1 MRHRSLAFCAL
12 LLLLIPCVSGASSG
26 VIVPQGAATLATV
39 IRGLGIEYRRT
50 VIAGPSLASIPFTEP
65 FPDTG
70 RFSDTLNLLVRVYH
84 LRLTNVGNILIVRS
98 SGARATRISLRY
110 ATASVLARQ
119 LATEIPQGALVVADP
134 ATNALVVSAS
144 PASLQTVKALVAA
157 FDVPPTSGLL
167 FATIPVATDPAK
179 VAKEA
184 ASLFPQHLGQISIV
198 GDPRIGAVIVS
209 GSPGQIAVVKQLISE
224 VQHHIYDVHIYARV
238 YDITPTNVT
247 KHIGIV
253 FGGSTQGSSTT
264 STPYS
269 FFAPSI
275 GSAIAFNAAINALIS
290 TGHARILASPNT
302 EIQSGDTGELHIG
315 DTLPIVYSSGG
326 LVNTV
331 QIETVNT
338 GLLIKVSPIVNRY
351 GHVHLQLSLSYSTIN
366 GSQNGY
372 PILATRS
379 VTTTLNVAPN
389 EVVHFA
395 GLTQDSTSR
404 TTTKVP
410 FLGDI
415 PLFGKLF
422 RDTQT
427 TDTREEIVFAL
438 RVVPVLGGVHAGT

>member
-1 MRHRSLAFCAL
+1 MRHRSLALCAL
-12 LLLLIPCVSGASSG
+12 LLLVPRLGAASG
-26 VIVPQGAATLATV
+26 VIVPQGTATLATV
-39 IRGLGIEYRRT
+39 VRGLGIEYHRT

-70 RFSDTLNLLVRVYH
+70 RFSGTLNLLVHVYH
-84 LRLTNVGNILIVRS
+84 LRLTSVGDILIVRS
-98 SGARATRISLRY
+98 SGAQATRILLRY

-119 LATEIPQGALVVADP
+119 LTSEVPQGALVVADA

-144 PASLQTVKALVAA
+144 PAALQTVKALVAA
-157 FDVPPTSGLL
+157 FDVPPSLGIL
-167 FATIPVATDPAK
+167 FATVPVATDPLK

-184 ASLFPQHLGQISIV
+184 AALFPAHLGQVSIV
-198 GDPRIGAVIVS
+198 GDQRIGAVVVS
-209 GSPGQIAVVKQLISE
+209 GSPGQIAVAKQIISQ
-224 VQHHIYDVHIYARV
+224 VQRHVYDVHIYARV

-253 FGGSTQGSSTT
+253 FGGASQGSSST

-269 FFAPSI
+269 FFEPSI

-290 TGHARILASPNT
+290 SGHARVLASPNT
-302 EIQSGDTGELHIG
+302 EIQSGDTGDLHIG
-315 DTLPIVYSSGG
+315 DTLPIIYSSGG

-331 QIETVNT
+331 QIETINT
-338 GLLIKVSPIVNRY
+338 GLIIKMSPIVNKY
-351 GHVHLQLSLSYSTIN
+351 GHVHLRLHLSYSTIN

-379 VTTTLNVAPN
+379 VRTTLNVSPN

-427 TDTREEIVFAL
+427 TDSREEIVFAL
-438 RVVPVLGGVHAGT
+438 RVVPVLGGIHAGT

>member
-1 MRHRSLAFCAL
+1 MRHRSIALCAL
-12 LLLLIPCVSGASSG
+12 LLLYPRLGGASSG
-26 VIVPQGAATLATV
+26 VIVPQGSATLATV
-39 IRGLGIEYRRT
+39 IRGLGIEYHRT

-84 LRLTNVGNILIVRS
+84 LRLTNVGDILIVRS
-98 SGARATRISLRY
+98 SGARATRIALQH

-119 LATEIPQGALVVADP
+119 LSSEAPKGALIVADP
-134 ATNALVVSAS
+134 ATNALVISAS
-144 PASLQTVKALVAA
+144 PAALQTVKALVAA
-157 FDVPPTSGLL
+157 FDVAPSSGLL
-167 FATIPVATDPAK
+167 FANIPVATDPEK

-184 ASLFPQHLGQISIV
+184 SAIFPQHLGQISIV
-198 GDPRIGAVIVS
+198 GDERIGAVVVS
-209 GSPGQIAVVKQLISE
+209 GSPGQIAVARRIIEDIQR
-224 VQHHIYDVHIYARV
+224 HIYDVHIYARV
-238 YDITPTNVT
+238 YDVTPTNVS
-247 KHIGIV
+247 KHIGVI
-253 FGGSTQGSSTT
+253 FGGSSQGSSST

-269 FFAPSI
+269 FFEPSI
-275 GSAIAFNAAINALIS
+275 GSAIAFNAAINAMVS
-290 TGHARILASPNT
+290 SGHARILASPNT
-302 EIQSGDTGELHIG
+302 EIQSGDTGQLHIG

-331 QIETVNT
+331 QIETINT
-338 GLLIKVSPIVNRY
+338 GLIIKVSPIVNKY
-351 GHVHLQLSLSYSTIN
+351 GHVHLVLRLSYSTIN

-379 VTTTLNVAPN
+379 VRTTLNVSPN
-389 EVVHFA
+389 QVVHFA

-427 TDTREEIVFAL
+427 SDSREEIVFAL
-438 RVVPVLGGVHAGT
+438 RVVPVLGGIHAGT